1 MRMLLFAGKGG
12 VGKTSVAA
20 ATGVISALSGRKTV
34 VMSLDPAHSL
44 SDAFDLDRSLMDTQ
58 RGVTVPIADNLWI
71 QELDVHEEISK
82 HWGEVHKYIS
92 LLLNTS
98 GIDEVLADE
107 LAILP
112 GMEEIAALLYVNQY
126 VREKSFDVILLDC
139 APTAESIRFISLPKT
154 LEWYMRKVIRLERQM
169 MRAMRPLAKR
179 WADIPLPE
187 DDYFVAIERLFER
200 LKGVDDFLMD
210 PDMTSVRLVTNL
222 EKMVLR
228 ETQRAFMF
236 FSLHQLSVDAVVI
249 NRVFSEGSRDAF
261 LLDWQA
267 SQKAYLKLAEEY
279 FHPLPIIQAPFYRSE
294 ILGYERLLEL
304 GRDLYGESDPTRSF
318 YDRRPIEFVHENGS
332 YLIRVHLPFVQKHE
346 VELTK
351 VGEELIF
358 KVGSIKRNLILPRTY
373 IPLEPRRAK
382 LEGDYL
388 VISFGGEDARQH
400 NTGHAS

>member
-1 MRMLLFAGKGG
+1 
-12 VGKTSVAA
+12 
-20 ATGVISALSGRKTV
+20 
-34 VMSLDPAHSL
+34 
-44 SDAFDLDRSLMDTQ
+44 
-58 RGVTVPIADNLWI
+58 
-71 QELDVHEEISK
+71 
-82 HWGEVHKYIS
+82 
-92 LLLNTS
+92 
-98 GIDEVLADE
+98 
-107 LAILP
+107 
-112 GMEEIAALLYVNQY
+112 MEEIAALLYVNQY

-154 LEWYMRKVIRLERQM
+154 LEWYMRKVFRLERQM

-358 KVGSIKRNLILPRTY
+358 KVGSIRRNLILPRTY

>member
-154 LEWYMRKVIRLERQM
+154 LEWYMRKVFRLERQM

>member
-154 LEWYMRKVIRLERQM
+154 LEWYMRKVFRLERQM

-267 SQKAYLKLAEEY
+267 SQKGYLKLAEEY

-388 VISFGGEDARQH
+388 VISFGGEDAREH
-400 NTGHAS
+400 DGRNAS